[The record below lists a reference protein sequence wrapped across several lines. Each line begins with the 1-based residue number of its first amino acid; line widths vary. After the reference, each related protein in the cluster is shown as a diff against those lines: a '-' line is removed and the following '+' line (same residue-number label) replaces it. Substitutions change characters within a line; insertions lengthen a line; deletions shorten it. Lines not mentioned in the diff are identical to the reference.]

1 MENPSSS
8 RELTPDDIHDM
19 SLGNYG
25 AYASHTWADVDPFIA
40 DQFKQ
45 AGWTSESD
53 RSSLEKNQKKDAII
67 RTLSQLQTWAKA
79 YEEAKKIG
87 KTLDIVD
94 PFVWWLMGKKWD
106 VAMGVFS
113 SFYFAWK
120 YEKAGMPLG
129 AYVKMLGY
137 QIADVFA
144 GTLNL
149 GSTPAGKN
157 IGNIADAFIQSNKF
171 SFEQMEEYLETLM
184 QELVEYNSG
193 VFPQLTIEKMSTKD
207 WNNSIPSSSKI
218 QQLIKDIRIA

>member
-1 MENPSSS
+1 METPPSS
-8 RELTPDDIHDM
+8 RELTPEDINAM
-19 SLGNYG
+19 VFGNYD
-25 AYASHTWADVDPFIA
+25 AYVSHTWADVDPRIA
-40 DQFKQ
+40 HQFKQ

-106 VAMGVFS
+106 VGMGVFS
-113 SFYFAWK
+113 SLYFAYK
-120 YEKAGMPLG
+120 YKKADMPFASYL
-129 AYVKMLGY
+129 KMAGY
-137 QIADVFA
+137 QAVDVIA
-144 GTLNL
+144 GTLK
-149 GSTPAGKN
+149 TGKDWLSKN
-157 IGNIADAFIQSNKF
+157 TGNIADAFIQSNKF

-218 QQLIKDIRIA
+218 QQLIKDIRIT